1 MVVSRM
7 CDIATYEKMKDSK
20 ERWLGDI
27 PSTWNTRLLKY
38 MFSIKKNIV
47 GETGHQVLSV
57 TQKGIVPKNMT
68 ERGQF
73 SLDYSKYQLVEAGDF
88 VMNHMDLLTGW
99 VDISKYNGVTSP
111 DYRVFV
117 NTNPDSFDSKYYK
130 YIFQYCYSNRI
141 FYGLGQGVAGYGR
154 WRLPADMFMNFV
166 LPVPP
171 IDQQRRISCFLDKQ
185 CEQIDSIIEES
196 KSSIAEYKKWKKS
209 LISISVTKGIR
220 SNPTLKDS
228 NSPELGLIPKHYNIV
243 SVRWLLSVLTDY
255 TANGSFGD
263 LAKNVVYR
271 EQPDYARL
279 VRLTDLRVDFLN
291 DGVFVDEKAYNYLS
305 KSSLYGGE
313 ILVANVGAYAGL
325 AVEMPYV
332 DFNATLGPNMFLVK
346 TNADLWDQ
354 HFAYYSLIGNY
365 CSQQLILRANN
376 TTAQPKLNKDNFKSI
391 MTVLPPIQEQREI
404 AEYLDSQCE
413 YIDLIIRE
421 KEQLLLE
428 LEKYKRSIIFETV
441 TGKRKVV

>member
-1 MVVSRM
+1 MSDVA
-7 CDIATYEKMKDSK
+7 IYEKMKDSK
-20 ERWLGDI
+20 EQWLGDI

-38 MFSIKKNIV
+38 MFSIKKNIA

-117 NTNPDSFDSKYYK
+117 NTNPDSFDSKYYN

-185 CEQIDSIIEES
+185 CEQIDSIIEEA
-196 KSSIAEYKKWKKS
+196 KSSIEEYKKWRASIVFEAVTKGLNPLAEMKDSHIDWIGQMPAHWGILSLKYLCSMQAGKNLVSDQIDEAGEYPVYGGNGIRGYYSKYNYKGEYLLVGRQGALCGNVHKIKGCFWATEHAVVTKNVEGVELSFLYYLLNGMNLNRYASNSAAQPGLSVNTIQNIKTVFPPIEEQIEISTYLNDICHSIDSIIENKQSLIFELESYKKS
-209 LISISVTKGIR
+209 L
-220 SNPTLKDS
+220 
-228 NSPELGLIPKHYNIV
+228 
-243 SVRWLLSVLTDY
+243 
-255 TANGSFGD
+255 
-263 LAKNVVYR
+263 
-271 EQPDYARL
+271 
-279 VRLTDLRVDFLN
+279 
-291 DGVFVDEKAYNYLS
+291 
-305 KSSLYGGE
+305 
-313 ILVANVGAYAGL
+313 
-325 AVEMPYV
+325 
-332 DFNATLGPNMFLVK
+332 
-346 TNADLWDQ
+346 
-354 HFAYYSLIGNY
+354 
-365 CSQQLILRANN
+365 
-376 TTAQPKLNKDNFKSI
+376 
-391 MTVLPPIQEQREI
+391 
-404 AEYLDSQCE
+404 
-413 YIDLIIRE
+413 
-421 KEQLLLE
+421 
-428 LEKYKRSIIFETV
+428 IFETV